1 MSLSRLSDSII
12 ELHTVLLNSH
22 FKEALK
28 DYNLINCK
36 NDDIIINM
44 LENVF
49 KLYG

>member
-49 KLYG
+49 